1 MFQHDTVVKPNECGG
16 PLLDTNGKMIGMNI
30 ARAGRVSSY
39 GLSAKIVAEVITS
52 LMAEAEGDESAGKE
66 E

>member
-1 MFQHDTVVKPNECGG
+1 MCIRDR
-16 PLLDTNGKMIGMNI
+16 LDTIGKMIGMNI

-52 LMAEAEGDESAGKE
+52 LMAEAEGDESADKDE
-66 E
+66 